1 MLLAKNLGTYTSL
14 FSLEIVESDLL
25 AIFFEFCEERYVQV
39 SEAAA
44 VGFAQILLKFK
55 DLPQQAEII

>member
-1 MLLAKNLGTYTSL
+1 MLIAKNIGTYTSL
-14 FSLEIVESDLL
+14 FSIDIVESDLL

-55 DLPQQAEII
+55 DKPQQADII